1 MDKRERL
8 HALLLSEKRRRASVT
23 SNDGGTAGALGEAE
37 YPVLLKAVY
46 RRADIT
52 KPRNLVGLA
61 KDISVADMESLLMA
75 NMQVTADA
83 AQALAL
89 QRGVVVKEYL
99 AAQKLP
105 SERLFLGGAKV
116 VQADAAWKPQAEL
129 SLSN

>member
-1 MDKRERL
+1 MNENEK
-8 HALLLSEKRRRASVT
+8 KRR
-23 SNDGGTAGALGEAE
+23 DEKLTA
-37 YPVLLKAVY
+37 KN
-46 RRADIT
+46 ISFSC
-52 KPRNLVGLA
+52 A

-116 VQADAAWKPQAEL
+116 MQADAAWKPQAEL